1 MKPETTRASQL
12 KRLLF
17 PRTIAVVGASTA
29 FEKAGSQLVH
39 ALREFPGEVFPINP
53 KAPEIQGFEAYPDL
67 ASLPVSP
74 DVVAVAVPA
83 AATPGVIVEA
93 GKVGAGGALVV
104 GGGFAESGPDGAAI
118 QASVAKALAGCETR
132 LLGPNTSGFF
142 SPGRGCFATFAPGTE
157 TIPAGSVAIVAQSG
171 GVNLTLA
178 FMLARAGLGIS
189 MAVGLGNAMDVD
201 ASDVLELLA
210 DDPET
215 KVIALHVEGVTHGR
229 RLFDTLKRVTP
240 RKPVVV
246 LTVGRADSGEFAQ
259 SHTGALLGAFEVKIA
274 ALRQAGA
281 VVVASSDELVSAC
294 AALSVARLAPA
305 ANPGVALVTAQAGP
319 GLLIVDN
326 LRADGIAV
334 PELGSTTVTRIESL
348 LPPITYIRN
357 PVDTGRPSPA
367 FAEILSTVAADPAI
381 DLILVSALNEP
392 EVLDPAAALNAA
404 RSSKPMLFS
413 GLGAMGAVDEVVRR
427 VRERGFAAF
436 LSPEQMVNGA
446 RALIADAKAQQRSCR
461 AAADGASNHAPLP
474 AGPTDEVGA
483 KEVLDALG
491 IATPR
496 RAVCAT
502 RAEAH
507 AALVRLG
514 GKVVVKV
521 LDPAILHKSEIG
533 GVHVNVTSSA
543 ALDSAL
549 DRIDAI
555 EGPERPYLVE
565 AMAPAGLELI
575 IGVVRDPSFGPVV
588 LAGLGGTAAEA
599 LQDVSRRLAPVDQEE
614 ALAML
619 DELKGKALLDG
630 WRGGPVIDRI
640 AIANALV
647 ALADYVATN
656 DSVMEIEVNPLRTYS
671 DGCLALDGLIVVS
684 A

>member
-1 MKPETTRASQL
+1 MPEKTRASQL

-17 PRTIAVVGASTA
+17 PKTIAVVGASTA

-53 KAPEIQGFEAYPDL
+53 KAADIQGLKAYPDL

-74 DVVAVAVPA
+74 DLVAIAVPA
-83 AATPGVIVEA
+83 AATPAVVAEA
-93 GKVGAGGALVV
+93 GKVNAGGALVV
-104 GGGFAESGPDGAAI
+104 GGGFAESGPDGSAI
-118 QASVAKALAGCETR
+118 QTAVAEALDQCETR

-142 SPGRGCFATFAPGTE
+142 SPRLGCFATFAPGTE

-189 MAVGLGNAMDVD
+189 TAVGLGNAMDVD
-201 ASDVLELLA
+201 ASDVLDLLA
-210 DDPET
+210 EDPDT

-246 LTVGRADSGEFAQ
+246 LTVGRADSGAFAQ
-259 SHTGALLGAFEVKIA
+259 SHTGALLGAFEVKVA
-274 ALRQAGA
+274 ALQQAGA
-281 VVVASSDELVSAC
+281 IVVDTSDELVSAC
-294 AALSVARLAPA
+294 AALSLARLQPA
-305 ANPGVALVTAQAGP
+305 AQPGVALVTAQAGP
-319 GLLIVDN
+319 GLIIVDR

-334 PELGSTTVTRIESL
+334 PDLDPGTVAKIELL
-348 LPPITYIRN
+348 LPPITYMHN

-367 FAEILSTVAADPAI
+367 FSQILSTVASDPGI

-404 RSSKPMLFS
+404 RSAKPMLFS
-413 GLGAMGAVDEVVRR
+413 GLGAMGTVDDVMQKVRAS
-427 VRERGFAAF
+427 GFAAF

-446 RALIADAKAQQRSCR
+446 RALIADAKAQHRIM
-461 AAADGASNHAPLP
+461 GASSKSTPLL
-474 AGPTDEVGA
+474 ASVPTGAIDEVRA
-483 KEVLDALG
+483 KEVLESLG
-491 IATPR
+491 IATPP
-496 RAVCAT
+496 RAVCAH
-502 RAEAH
+502 RDEAQ
-507 AALVRLG
+507 ATLARLG

-521 LDPAILHKSEIG
+521 LDPAIQHKSEIG
-533 GVHVNVTSSA
+533 GVHVNITNSV
-543 ALDSAL
+543 ALDAAL

-555 EGPERPYLVE
+555 DGPDRPYLIE

-575 IGVVRDPSFGPVV
+575 VGAVRDPSFGPVV
-588 LAGLGGTAAEA
+588 LVGLGGTAAEA
-599 LQDVSRRLAPVDQEE
+599 LQDVSRRLAPIEHEE

-630 WRGGPVIDRI
+630 WRGAPAANRA
-640 AIANALV
+640 AIADTLV
-647 ALADYVATN
+647 TLSDYMAAN
-656 DSVMEIEVNPLRTYS
+656 DKVTEIEVNPLRAYP
-671 DGCLALDGLIVVS
+671 DHCLALDALIVVS
-684 A
+684 D